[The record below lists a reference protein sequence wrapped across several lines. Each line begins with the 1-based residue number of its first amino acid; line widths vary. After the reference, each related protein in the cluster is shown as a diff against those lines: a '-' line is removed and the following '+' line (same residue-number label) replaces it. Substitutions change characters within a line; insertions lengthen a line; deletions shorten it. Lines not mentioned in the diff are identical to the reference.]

1 MQQPV
6 IQKAPIIL
14 YPKLMVANVNENL
27 IVLATNDGKGVVLSS
42 GGSSHKVGEI
52 FTLHKPHYT
61 DFVGKIT
68 LEN

>member
-6 IQKAPIIL
+6 IQKGPKPSF
-14 YPKLMVANVNENL
+14 PKLMVAKVNENL
-27 IVLATNDGKGVVLSS
+27 IILAFSEDKAVVLSS
-42 GGSSHKVGEI
+42 GGSSHKIGELTYI
-52 FTLHKPHYT
+52 KSHYD